1 MTRRARRLPPGQQ
14 AKTRASA
21 PKLREP
27 PTASEPAAAA
37 ALVAAPELPFP
48 TCRDR
53 PLRLALILLRPQRM
67 PLVILAL
74 ALGQGDLDLGVAV
87 LEVDGQRNDRLA
99 ALLGL
104 LHELGDLL
112 LVQEQLAP
120 ATRRVVV
127 PGPLGVLGDV
137 HALEPDLPV
146 THGRETVKQRRP
158 ARAQRLD
165 LGAAQHHAG
174 LEGLFDQI
182 VVVRLA
188 IARHHLLALL
198 LGHRRHPLVR
208 SRVRHVRGSA
218 PAPLGDEQAM
228 VRREPP
234 VSYTHL
240 TLPTNREV

>member
-53 PLRLALILLRPQRM
+53 PLRLALILLRAQRM
-67 PLVILAL
+67 PLVVLAL
-74 ALGQGDLDLGVAV
+74 ALGQGDLDLRVPIF
-87 LEVDGQRNDRLA
+87 EVDGQRHDGLA

-104 LHELGDLL
+104 LDERGDLL

-120 ATRRVVV
+120 ATGRVVV
-127 PGPLGVLGDV
+127 PGALGVLGDV

-146 THGRETVKQRRP
+146 AHRREPVKQRGP
-158 ARAQRLD
+158 ARPQGLD
-165 LGAAQHHAG
+165 LGPAQDHAG
-174 LEGLFDQI
+174 LERVLDQI
-182 VVVRLA
+182 VVVGLA
-188 IARHHLLALL
+188 VAR
-198 LGHRRHPLVR
+198 
-208 SRVRHVRGSA
+208 
-218 PAPLGDEQAM
+218 
-228 VRREPP
+228 
-234 VSYTHL
+234 
-240 TLPTNREV
+240 NN